1 MKKIGM
7 LVATIGVLLTA
18 SAARAQ
24 NVGMAGCGLGSVL
37 FGNQNTVLMQL
48 LAATTNGIL
57 WNQSFGITT
66 GTLNCSSA
74 GVVKAEREQAA
85 FAEVNFRDLKRNM
98 ASGGGEFLTSFST
111 LLGCEES
118 AKPLF
123 FKMTQDKY
131 EAILPSGPWM
141 PIAP

>member
-7 LVATIGVLLTA
+7 LVATIGVLMTA

-66 GTLNCSSA
+66 GTLNCSTG
-74 GVVKAEREQAA
+74 GVVKAE
-85 FAEVNFRDLKRNM
+85 
-98 ASGGGEFLTSFST
+98 
-111 LLGCEES
+111 
-118 AKPLF
+118 
-123 FKMTQDKY
+123 
-131 EAILPSGPWM
+131 PSRPRS
-141 PIAP
+141 PR